1 MKDSFG
7 RHITTHSSKPW
18 KNRFARLPIFGCV
31 ALLAGTAGVLMA
43 GTADQL
49 DAETAAR
56 IEKAEKGPAVIDVSK
71 YPAPIQERYKLF
83 AKKCSQCHRLSRP
96 INSDYALPD
105 EWSRYVKRMMHK
117 PDSNLDKD
125 EAKQIYEFLSYD
137 SSIRKKTLVDEKLAK
152 ASPEEKAATEK
163 KIAEIRAQFDK

>member
-1 MKDSFG
+1 MKDASFLKFTG
-7 RHITTHSSKPW
+7 RSSKAW
-18 KNRFARLPIFGCV
+18 KNRSARFPILGSV
-31 ALLAGTAGVLMA
+31 ALVAGAAGILMA

-71 YPAPIQERYKLF
+71 YPAPVQESYKLF
-83 AKKCSQCHRLSRP
+83 AQKCSQCHKLSRP

-137 SSIRKKTLVDEKLAK
+137 SSIRKKALVDEKLAK
-152 ASPEEKAATEK
+152 ASPEEKAAAEK
-163 KIAEIRAQFDK
+163 KIAELRAKFDK